1 MLLQDLKP
9 FFINLSVSATF
20 FFIIGLVSYGV
31 AVPTQA
37 SPIVDAEVE
46 ECEVETTVRLAP
58 MDAMMFDT
66 EKDYRDALY
75 TYKGEREEVKLP
87 QLTHKQADLLL
98 YAYGIAKSDGHDDPS
113 ILQGLI
119 WQESR
124 AGGFEG
130 YEVAGDEFGLR
141 FGKRYYGVGQIKVAG
156 AKDVFKRYAEDFPGW
171 TERTN
176 EEIIAYLI
184 MDDKFNIRVA
194 SKYLLHM
201 QHNEQTKYVR
211 PINYAITAYNRGL
224 GNTYGTDFNNWHYT
238 VSVNKYKDGFI
249 KTFNEQF
256 ALR

>member
-1 MLLQDLKP
+1 MKLQK
-9 FFINLSVSATF
+9 FFNSVGIVDFAF
-20 FFIIGLVSYGV
+20 FLIIGTVAYVSIMFGQV
-31 AVPTQA
+31 AKA
-37 SPIVDAEVE
+37 SPIVDAE
-46 ECEVETTVRLAP
+46 ECEVGTTVRLAP
-58 MDAMMFDT
+58 IDELMFDDD
-66 EKDYRDALY
+66 DYREMLY
-75 TYKGEREEVKLP
+75 TFKGEREVVKLP
-87 QLTHKQADLLL
+87 KLSRKQADLLL
-98 YAYGIAKSDGHDDPS
+98 YAYGIAKSDGHKDPS
-113 ILQGLI
+113 VLQGLI

-124 AGGFEG
+124 AGGFKG

-141 FGKRYYGVGQIKVAG
+141 FGKRYYGVGQIKVAA

-171 TERTN
+171 TERTD

-194 SKYLLHM
+194 SKYLLHV

-249 KTFNEQF
+249 KDFNKEF